1 MATQIPASPFHKG
14 EIAMQTSVGVA
25 EKMEQFGGRV
35 IRTFMPDQHR
45 AFYAQLPFAVLGTVD
60 EAGDCWGTLIAGQP
74 GFIQS
79 LDEVTLDVNIGP
91 KPQDP
96 AWAGMKDG
104 AAVGI
109 LGIELHT
116 RRRNRVNG
124 SVRMSPTGGFSVTVE
139 HAFGNCPQYIQLRD
153 AEFVREPG
161 AEDELPAADILTLAD
176 PRARTLIEAADTF
189 FVTSYV
195 EDEAGRHIDASHRG
209 GKPGFVRINAD
220 GSLTIPDFAGNLF
233 FNTLGNFLLNPKAGL
248 VFPDFET
255 GDLLQLTG
263 DAEVVLESPDIAA
276 FEGAERLWHFRPRRI
291 VLRPAALP
299 IRFTFQ
305 AEGWSPNSLMTGN
318 WDQAQRRRDAEK
330 LRDQWRPFRIV
341 RIIEESSLIRSFH
354 LEPADG
360 LGVIA
365 HKAGQHLPVRLRP
378 DGSDELVQRT
388 YTISTAPSDGFYRL
402 SIKRDG
408 LVSGHLHDHLDVGDI
423 IEVRAPGGRFTID
436 PLERRPAVMLAA
448 GVGIT
453 PILAMLRSIVFE
465 GLRTRRVRPTY
476 VFLAARTLTERGF
489 DSEIADLVDKA
500 AGAIRVIRV
509 LGDPTGAEKG
519 RDYDFSGRISADL
532 LRAVLPF
539 DGYDFY
545 MCGPSGF
552 MQSLYD
558 ALSDL
563 GVADRHIH
571 AESFGPASL
580 TRKTAEP
587 PEPLAPAATGPVP
600 VAFIKSGKEARWTPA
615 AGTLLELAEARGL
628 TPEFGC
634 RNGSCGRCAAKVVT
648 GKVAYPVR
656 PQADIEPG
664 YALICCAVP
673 AASSG
678 VGTDRLILDL

>member
-25 EKMEQFGGRV
+25 AKMEQFGGRV

-60 EAGDCWGTLIAGQP
+60 EAGDCWGTLLAGQP

-79 LDEVTLDVNIGP
+79 PDEVTLDVNIGP

-161 AEDELPAADILTLAD
+161 AEHDLPAAEALSLAD

-195 EDEAGRHIDASHRG
+195 EDEAGQHLDASHRG

-305 AEGWSPNSLMTGN
+305 AE
-318 WDQAQRRRDAEK
+318 
-330 LRDQWRPFRIV
+330 
-341 RIIEESSLIRSFH
+341 
-354 LEPADG
+354 DG
-360 LGVIA
+360 
-365 HKAGQHLPVRLRP
+365 
-378 DGSDELVQRT
+378 
-388 YTISTAPSDGFYRL
+388 
-402 SIKRDG
+402 
-408 LVSGHLHDHLDVGDI
+408 
-423 IEVRAPGGRFTID
+423 
-436 PLERRPAVMLAA
+436 
-448 GVGIT
+448 
-453 PILAMLRSIVFE
+453 
-465 GLRTRRVRPTY
+465 RPT
-476 VFLAARTLTERGF
+476 
-489 DSEIADLVDKA
+489 
-500 AGAIRVIRV
+500 
-509 LGDPTGAEKG
+509 
-519 RDYDFSGRISADL
+519 
-532 LRAVLPF
+532 
-539 DGYDFY
+539 
-545 MCGPSGF
+545 
-552 MQSLYD
+552 
-558 ALSDL
+558 
-563 GVADRHIH
+563 
-571 AESFGPASL
+571 AS
-580 TRKTAEP
+580 
-587 PEPLAPAATGPVP
+587 
-600 VAFIKSGKEARWTPA
+600 
-615 AGTLLELAEARGL
+615 
-628 TPEFGC
+628 
-634 RNGSCGRCAAKVVT
+634 
-648 GKVAYPVR
+648 
-656 PQADIEPG
+656 
-664 YALICCAVP
+664 
-673 AASSG
+673 
-678 VGTDRLILDL
+678 